1 MDQIVYVNDVAFKII
16 RSVPMH
22 NFGKDQPESEA
33 VEEYKQHI
41 GADAV
46 LNSDTHF
53 LFCETIPEVE
63 FEDINDTIDPV

>member
-1 MDQIVYVNDVAFKII
+1 MDQIVYVNETAFKVI

-22 NFGKDQPESEA
+22 NFGKDQSESEM
-33 VEEYKQHI
+33 VELYRKDI
-41 GADAV
+41 GADTV

-53 LFCETIPEVE
+53 LFCETIKEVE